1 MFLGACGSAFA
12 VLACTKGF
20 TARIPPGRCSR
31 ASKLVRGLKVRLRS
45 FNHTCVIALRAC
57 A

>member
-1 MFLGACGSAFA
+1 MLLGACGSAFA

-31 ASKLVRGLKVRLRS
+31 ASKLVRGLKVKELQPHLRHS
-45 FNHTCVIALRAC
+45 AQGL
-57 A
+57 